1 MDQNPERTHI
11 EVSSEPFAGEAWWEF
26 AACKY
31 NPDMF
36 PSGKKDLSYI
46 SKARKVC
53 RRCEVIEP
61 CLEYALSWPSTDMRG
76 LWAGRT
82 PRQLAAEQKRRDI
95 KPSKVTLAKIWG
107 SLG

>member
-1 MDQNPERTHI
+1 VEQSPGRKHI
-11 EVSSEPFAGEAWWEF
+11 EVTSEPHQSNWWEF
-26 AACKY
+26 AACRY

-53 RRCEVIEP
+53 RTCEVIEP
-61 CLEYALSWPSTDMRG
+61 CLDYALSWPATDMRG

-82 PRQLAAEQKRRDI
+82 PRQLAAEQKRRNI
-95 KPSKVTLAKIWG
+95 TPSKATLAKSWG